1 MVTEMQGDQY
11 AEAVG
16 KHVVLYRKGV
26 GKYVAKILSVDTE
39 NHIARYEIM
48 SGENKGRVRTG
59 KYVPER
65 PFKVYDEDSLVKAL
79 LEV

>member
-11 AEAVG
+11 ANAVG
-16 KHVVLYRKGV
+16 SFVVLYRKGV
-26 GKYVAKILSVDTE
+26 GKYVAKVLSVDTKE
-39 NHIARYEIM
+39 HLARYEIM

-59 KYVPER
+59 KYVSDR
-65 PFKVYDEDSLVKAL
+65 PYKVYDEDSVVKAL

>member
-1 MVTEMQGDQY
+1 MVKELQGDQY
-11 AEAVG
+11 AEAVDWYS
-16 KHVVLYRKGV
+16 VLYMKSV
-26 GKYVAKILSVDTE
+26 GKYVVKILSVDTE
-39 NHIARYEIM
+39 NHLLRYEIQ

-65 PFKVYDEDSLVKAL
+65 PFRVYDEDSLVKAL

>member
-1 MVTEMQGDQY
+1 MVKELQGDQFG
-11 AEAVG
+11 ELVG
-16 KHVVLYRKGV
+16 WYTVLYMKGK
-26 GKYVAKILSVDTE
+26 GKYVAKVLSVDTE
-39 NHIARYEIM
+39 NHLMRYEIM

-65 PFKVYDEDSLVKAL
+65 PMKVYDEDSLVKAL

>member
-1 MVTEMQGDQY
+1 MVKELQGDQY
-11 AEAVG
+11 EEAVG
-16 KHVVLYRKGV
+16 WYTVLYMKDK
-26 GKYVAKILSVDTE
+26 GKYVAKILSVDKE
-39 NHIARYEIM
+39 NNLMRYEIM
-48 SGENKGRVRTG
+48 SGENKGCVRTG